1 MPIYEYECEKCSTT
15 FEAMQAISARPLKN
29 CNKSNCKGKV
39 HRLVSA
45 SGFILKGS
53 GWYTSDYPSEA
64 RKKGWESEGQNA
76 TASSNTN
83 TENDTSNEKPL
94 PLNPKQQLLLKKSP
108 LKRLPKNLFR
118 KTRIPGVK
126 NPAPKPP
133 PKLTEARWQSLKIFT
148 KIFSPLLRMGFLLFR
163 PILR

>member
-1 MPIYEYECEKCSTT
+1 MPIYEYECEKCRTT

-83 TENDTSNEKPL
+83 TENDTSNEKTPAPESQAAAPAEKIAAKAAPKKL
-94 PLNPKQQLLLKKSP
+94 AQKNPYSWGKKS
-108 LKRLPKNLFR
+108 RT
-118 KTRIPGVK
+118 KTS
-126 NPAPKPP
+126 
-133 PKLTEARWQSLKIFT
+133 T
-148 KIFSPLLRMGFLLFR
+148 
-163 PILR
+163 